1 MHRAELVELYVSKNL
16 SIGEIGKI
24 LSLSEKTIF
33 DRLKRLNVPVDPARK
48 PGYRNKNRGVVIP
61 TEQTAML
68 AEFLGIML
76 GDGHLSHFQTVVTL
90 GTKELAYVEYVAEL
104 MQMLFKIQPTI
115 LVRKDGYR
123 DIYVSS
129 VVLTA
134 WLRQQGLVP
143 NKVAAQVGAP
153 QWIFEKRE
161 WMEAFV
167 RGFFDTDGSIYR
179 LRFGMQI
186 SLTNKSIPLL
196 VSLQGI
202 LRRLGYRASAVSLY
216 RVYLTRKTDIERFF
230 AEVRPAN
237 RKHLRRFEDI
247 VRT

>member
-1 MHRAELVELYVSKNL
+1 MNRAELVELYVSRNL

-48 PGYRNKNRGVVIP
+48 PGYRNKNRRVVIP

-104 MQMLFKIQPTI
+104 MQKLFKIQPAI

-143 NKVAAQVGAP
+143 NKVATQVGAP
-153 QWIFEKRE
+153 LWIFEKRE

-196 VSLQGI
+196 LSLQGM